1 MDSPLPLHVCHVNNL
16 SVIINKLHALLHC
29 IAIGFLIYYRASYLF
44 QEKRA
49 TPIMPWL
56 LIFASELLLSFIW
69 LLGRAYLWHPVSRTV
84 FPERLLEDD
93 KLPPIDVFI
102 CTADPEKE
110 PTIGVMNTVLSAMAL
125 DYPADK
131 LHVYLSDDGG
141 SPITLH
147 GMREAC
153 RFAKWWIPFCRR
165 YRIKTICPQAYFSE
179 ADSDDYFG
187 DSEFMVEKK
196 KIKEKYE
203 MFEEH
208 VTTAVE
214 DGEYGNSQNHSTIIE
229 QIIQETFGESE
240 TIRQADLVEMPLLVY
255 VSREERPEHLHH
267 FKAGALNV
275 LLRVSGVISNSPYIL
290 GLDCDMYCN
299 DPTSARQAMCFHL
312 DPKIS
317 SSLAFVQFPQK
328 FHNIN
333 KYDIY
338 DGRFRSLHCVQWQGM
353 DGLKGPILSGT
364 GYYIKRESLYGD
376 FTHTD
381 IDILELKD
389 TFGKSNVLINSLHQ
403 SYKRNNANGENFSSF
418 LRQETEVLASC
429 SYEHQTK
436 WGEEVGILYQSV
448 SEDLFTGFIL
458 HCKGWTSTYLTPFRP
473 QFLGISTTNL
483 NDLLIQGTRWGS
495 GLTEVGL
502 SRFCPLLYGPS
513 RMSLLQSM
521 CYGETSFF
529 PLLYCLPLWCLAT
542 LPQLCLLN
550 GISLYPEVSSPFF
563 TVVSFI
569 FISAICKHLQEVIST
584 GGSIYAWRNE
594 QRIWMIKSVTAHFYG
609 SMDAILKLLGLR
621 KASFL
626 PTNKVLDKEQV
637 KRYEMGQFDFQTS
650 SMFLVPMVSLM
661 ILNMAALLCGFI
673 RIIAVGN
680 WDKLFPQ
687 LLLSLYILIIN
698 FAIVEGM
705 IVRKDKGRI
714 SPSAILLSSVFF
726 MIFLFFGSIILM

>member
-16 SVIINKLHALLHC
+16 SVIINRLHALLHC
-29 IAIGFLIYYRASYLF
+29 IAIGFLIYYRASYLL
-44 QEKRA
+44 QETRA
-49 TPIMPWL
+49 IPIILWL
-56 LIFASELLLSFIW
+56 LVFASELLLSFIW
-69 LLGRAYLWHPVSRTV
+69 LLGRAYLWRPVSRTV
-84 FPERLLEDD
+84 FPERLPEDD
-93 KLPPIDVFI
+93 KLPAIDVFI

-110 PTIGVMNTVLSAMAL
+110 PAIGVMNTVLSAMAL
-125 DYPADK
+125 DYPVDK

-153 RFAKWWIPFCRR
+153 RFAKWWLPFCRR
-165 YRIKTICPQAYFSE
+165 YGIKTICPQAYFSE

-208 VTTAVE
+208 VTKAVE
-214 DGEYGNSQNHSTIIE
+214 DGDYGNSQNHSTIIE
-229 QIIQETFGESE
+229 IIQDTSGESE
-240 TIRQADLVEMPLLVY
+240 TIRQADLVEMPLLIY
-255 VSREERPEHLHH
+255 VSREKRPDHLHH

-338 DGRFRSLHCVQWQGM
+338 DGRFRSAYCVQWQGM
-353 DGLKGPILSGT
+353 DGLKGPVLSGT
-364 GYYIKRESLYGD
+364 GYYIKRESLYAD
-376 FTHTD
+376 FTHTVND
-381 IDILELKD
+381 ISELKD

-403 SYKRNNANGENFSSF
+403 SYKQNNANGENFSNV
-418 LRQETEVLASC
+418 LQEETGVLASC
-429 SYEHQTK
+429 R
-436 WGEEVGILYQSV
+436 
-448 SEDLFTGFIL
+448 FIL

-473 QFLGISTTNL
+473 QFLGTSTTNL

-495 GLTEVGL
+495 GLTDVGL

-521 CYGETSFF
+521 CYGELSFF

-550 GISLYPEVSSPFF
+550 GISLYPEVSSPSFIVF
-563 TVVSFI
+563 SFI

-584 GGSIYAWRNE
+584 GGSIYTWRNE

-609 SMDAILKLLGLR
+609 SMDTILKLLGLR

-626 PTNKVLDKEQV
+626 PTNKV
-637 KRYEMGQFDFQTS
+637 
-650 SMFLVPMVSLM
+650 
-661 ILNMAALLCGFI
+661 
-673 RIIAVGN
+673 
-680 WDKLFPQ
+680 
-687 LLLSLYILIIN
+687 LLSLYILIIN

-714 SPSAILLSSVFF
+714 STSAILLSSVFSV
-726 MIFLFFGSIILM
+726 ILLFFGSIILM